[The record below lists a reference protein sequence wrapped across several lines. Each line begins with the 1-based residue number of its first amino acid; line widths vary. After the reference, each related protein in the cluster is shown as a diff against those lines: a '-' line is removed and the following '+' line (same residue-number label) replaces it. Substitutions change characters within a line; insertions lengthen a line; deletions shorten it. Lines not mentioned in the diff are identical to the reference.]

1 MKLKYVCRSKID
13 RSIFSEWSKSR
24 RRVSKMFFETFRKY
38 RKISK
43 FPSRRNPSSLL
54 LFNQSMLKYARG
66 KKERKK
72 FLFPFLILLRAHF
85 ELSERT
91 EISLIDCV
99 MPPIFFQGSTRS
111 RNLDP
116 SLEFIGNE
124 FIGMQG
130 RGWLLLVGS
139 LEYSLRTE
147 REINFEGGV
156 GFFRRKDDFSL
167 KIDIAVG
174 NLFRG

>member
-43 FPSRRNPSSLL
+43 FPSRRNSSSLL
-54 LFNQSMLKYARG
+54 LFNQSMLKYAR
-66 KKERKK
+66 ERKK